1 MFASDTDDPVRAWRA
16 TLLVPANSVVGTP
29 LALTVVDAKG
39 QPVAEGAFRLAGCV
53 IPVSSGKGTLPFEL
67 FVGGL
72 KDVCVA
78 LVRQGCADESGTLA
92 FFDLEDA

>member
-16 TLLVPANSVVGTP
+16 TLLVPANAVVGTP

-39 QPVAEGAFRLAGCV
+39 QPMAEGTFRLAGCAV
-53 IPVSSGKGTLPFEL
+53 PLADGKGSLPFEV

-72 KDVCVA
+72 KDVRVA
-78 LVRQGCADESGTLA
+78 LVRQGCADENGTLV